1 MCGTVCIA
9 TKNEFVTDALRQFV
23 RSWLVFALAAVVGCG
38 GAYSPNGGGNPP
50 PAPSITSL
58 NPTSGVAGT
67 SVTITGTYFG
77 ATQGAS
83 TVKFNGT
90 AAAPTSW
97 SATSIVV
104 PVPAGA
110 TTGNVVV
117 TVGGVASNGVNFAMT
132 APAPSITS
140 LNPTSGLVGTSVT
153 IAGANFGAT
162 QGTSTVKFN
171 GTTGTP
177 TSWSATSI
185 VVPVP
190 TGATTGHVVVTVGG
204 VASNGVSFTVT
215 APAPSITSLNP
226 TSGVVGTSVTI
237 TGANFGATQ
246 GTSTVTFNGTTA
258 TPTSWSATS
267 IVVRVPVGA
276 TTGNVVVMVGGVAS
290 NGVGFTVV
298 ADTTAPVVNITAPAN
313 GATVS
318 ATITLTATATDPDS
332 AVSFV
337 QFQVDGANTGAQL
350 TTAPYS
356 ISLDTTTLSN
366 ATHTLTAVAQ
376 DPSGNKGTSS
386 AVMITVSNTTNPPM
400 GPLKKSTMNTRYF
413 VDPAGNAVFL
423 SGSHTWNDVQDT
435 SQSSS
440 PAAFPFANYVSML
453 KADGQNATILWRKDM
468 PRECGWNSSTWNL
481 QPQPWLRSTT
491 SGASDGGNKFD
502 LTQFNQQFFDRM
514 HSEALTLQQNGIYAI
529 VELFDGSNVAGY
541 RCGTISP
548 NGDGYPL
555 TSVNNING
563 VDDGYVSGSGGEG
576 SFIMQTNNAVS
587 NAEDAYVKK
596 MLDTMNDLQNVVY
609 ELAEEQPIET
619 STFWIPH
626 MYGLI
631 KTYEAGGTWEG
642 TTYPGKLLQHLVGV
656 GAFSC
661 SGNDPTLY
669 ASNVDWIAP
678 TVTACNAAFPSNVA
692 ANNQGKIVINDSDHA
707 LGFAA
712 FVNSSTGAINDALLR
727 GYIWENITSGAAGV
741 IFMDPYIVSWTTG
754 QRNPCSS
761 PSSGICPAPMTKYD
775 PFRQA
780 MGLAQ
785 GYVNAKMDLLKA
797 TPQGSL
803 SSTGFCLADNAAT
816 GAEFLVYAPNGG
828 TFTVNLSA
836 TTRMLNVE
844 WFNPA
849 TGVPTSGG
857 TVTGG
862 NTAQPFPPPFG
873 GDAVL
878 YIVDAAG
885 HN

>member
-58 NPTSGVAGT
+58 NPTSGLA
-67 SVTITGTYFG
+67 
-77 ATQGAS
+77 
-83 TVKFNGT
+83 
-90 AAAPTSW
+90 
-97 SATSIVV
+97 
-104 PVPAGA
+104 
-110 TTGNVVV
+110 
-117 TVGGVASNGVNFAMT
+117 
-132 APAPSITS
+132 
-140 LNPTSGLVGTSVT
+140 GTSVT

-162 QGTSTVKFN
+162 QGTSTVMFN
-171 GTTGTP
+171 GTRATP
-177 TSWSATSI
+177 TNWSATSI
-185 VVPVP
+185 VVQVP
-190 TGATTGHVVVTVGG
+190 A
-204 VASNGVSFTVT
+204 
-215 APAPSITSLNP
+215 
-226 TSGVVGTSVTI
+226 
-237 TGANFGATQ
+237 
-246 GTSTVTFNGTTA
+246 
-258 TPTSWSATS
+258 
-267 IVVRVPVGA
+267 GA

-318 ATITLTATATDPDS
+318 ATIMLTATATDPDS

-376 DPSGNKGTSS
+376 DPSGNKSTSS

-400 GPLKKSTMNTRYF
+400 GPLKQSTVNTRYF

-440 PAAFPFANYVSML
+440 PAAFPFANYVNML

-514 HSEALTLQQNGIYAI
+514 HTEALTLQQNGIYAI
-529 VELFDGSNVAGY
+529 VELFDASNVSSY
-541 RCGTISP
+541 RCGTTP
-548 NGDGYPL
+548 PTGDGYPL
-555 TSVNNING
+555 TGVNNINPG

-642 TTYPGKLLQHLVGV
+642 TPYPGKPLQHLVGV

-661 SGNDPTLY
+661 TGNDPTL
-669 ASNVDWIAP
+669 
-678 TVTACNAAFPSNVA
+678 T
-692 ANNQGKIVINDSDHA
+692 
-707 LGFAA
+707 
-712 FVNSSTGAINDALLR
+712 R
-727 GYIWENITSGAAGV
+727 
-741 IFMDPYIVSWTTG
+741 
-754 QRNPCSS
+754 
-761 PSSGICPAPMTKYD
+761 
-775 PFRQA
+775 
-780 MGLAQ
+780 
-785 GYVNAKMDLLKA
+785 A
-797 TPQGSL
+797 T
-803 SSTGFCLADNAAT
+803 
-816 GAEFLVYAPNGG
+816 
-828 TFTVNLSA
+828 
-836 TTRMLNVE
+836 
-844 WFNPA
+844 
-849 TGVPTSGG
+849 
-857 TVTGG
+857 
-862 NTAQPFPPPFG
+862 
-873 GDAVL
+873 
-878 YIVDAAG
+878 
-885 HN
+885 

>member
-77 ATQGAS
+77 ATQGTS

-90 AAAPTSW
+90 TGTPTSW

-104 PVPAGA
+104 PVPTGA
-110 TTGNVVV
+110 TTGSVVV

-171 GTTGTP
+171 GTTATP
-177 TSWSATSI
+177 TNWSATSI
-185 VVPVP
+185 VVQVP
-190 TGATTGHVVVTVGG
+190 A
-204 VASNGVSFTVT
+204 
-215 APAPSITSLNP
+215 
-226 TSGVVGTSVTI
+226 
-237 TGANFGATQ
+237 
-246 GTSTVTFNGTTA
+246 
-258 TPTSWSATS
+258 
-267 IVVRVPVGA
+267 GA

-298 ADTTAPVVNITAPAN
+298 ADTTAPVVNITTPAN

-376 DPSGNKGTSS
+376 DPSGNKSTSS

-400 GPLKKSTMNTRYF
+400 GPLKQSTVNTRYF

-514 HSEALTLQQNGIYAI
+514 HTEALTLQQNGIYAI

-541 RCGTISP
+541 RCGTTSP

-555 TSVNNING
+555 TGVNNINPG
-563 VDDGYVSGSGGEG
+563 VDDGSGSGGEG
-576 SFIMQTNNAVS
+576 SFIMLSPNPITAV
-587 NAEDAYVKK
+587 EDAYVKK

-609 ELAEEQPIET
+609 EIAEEQPIEAM
-619 STFWIPH
+619 TFWAPH
-626 MYGLI
+626 MFGLI
-631 KTYEAGGTWEG
+631 KAYEAGGTWEG
-642 TTYPGKLLQHLVGV
+642 TTYPGKPLQHLVGI
-656 GAFSC
+656 GAKAC
-661 SGNDPTLY
+661 PGDDPVLY
-669 ASNVDWIAP
+669 SSTADWIAP

-780 MGLAQ
+780 MGFAQ

-803 SSTGFCLADNAAT
+803 SSTGFCLADPVAT
-816 GAEFLVYAPNGG
+816 GAEYLVYAPNGG

-836 TTRMLNVE
+836 TTRTLNVE

-862 NTAQPFPPPFG
+862 NTAQSFAPPFA